1 MKQYLSFLFLLVFCI
16 PQSMAQDSDM
26 KKNNISWNL
35 IDMGLQ
41 RFSFQYERM
50 TNDNKVSITLPM
62 SYRFGEPGKFIS
74 SDGSDDS
81 DGSTVEISPSFDF
94 SDFRDESDWYIGL
107 GFMFHPI
114 ANAKKVQFFF
124 GPEIRFGEATHVDSY
139 YPYDEEYDYTSSY
152 YEPGTETKAEIQYTY
167 SAFLVNVGLK
177 YYPIDQLFL
186 GVKLGVGAYGS
197 HSNGLNAIIS
207 PALRMGFSF

>member
-1 MKQYLSFLFLLVFCI
+1 MKQCLSFLILLVFCI
-16 PQSMAQDSDM
+16 PQSMAQDASF

-50 TNDNKVSITLPM
+50 TNDNKMSFTLPM
-62 SYRFGEPGKFIS
+62 SYRFGEPGKLIS
-74 SDGSDDS
+74 SDDS
-81 DGSTVEISPSFDF
+81 DNSTTEISPFSSFSEF
-94 SDFRDESDWYIGL
+94 KDESDWYVGL

-114 ANAKKVQFFF
+114 ANAKKVQLFF
-124 GPEIRFGEATHVDSY
+124 GPEIRFGEATHVVYSNT
-139 YPYDEEYDYTSSY
+139 YDEENDYTSSY
-152 YEPGTETKAEIQYTY
+152 QEPGYDNKTKISYTY
-167 SAFLVNVGLK
+167 SAFLANVGLK

-197 HSNGLNAIIS
+197 HSNGLNGIIS